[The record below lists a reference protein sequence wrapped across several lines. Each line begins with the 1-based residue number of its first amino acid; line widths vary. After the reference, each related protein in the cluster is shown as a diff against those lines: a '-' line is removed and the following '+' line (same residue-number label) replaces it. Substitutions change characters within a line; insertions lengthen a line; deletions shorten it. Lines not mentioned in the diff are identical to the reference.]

1 MTLSRLKT
9 FITSQLIIFFV
20 LFFGLHHPG
29 FSAWGGIAPEKNIS
43 LVQGKT
49 GIPEWKI
56 IWDKAR
62 KLVLDE
68 DYAGAVKAYADL
80 YGNKPNIEEA
90 NWEYCKVLLKIEDF
104 STAGKIIGGL
114 LDKNPNNSEYLL
126 AGGSVATH
134 KKNYTAAISYYGRVF
149 EKNPTGPH
157 SDTALLGLAS
167 SLRNQGKKELA
178 FALFEQFLLR
188 HPENSTIMHTLAI
201 DADELGKDNK
211 ARILYA
217 RLLENP
223 AVEDQI
229 ILEALQVFDA
239 PGYEAKRSGLWLEYL
254 NRHPDHMIFRQNLVA
269 YYMGRGEFEAALLHL
284 AYLADN
290 NENNA
295 DFLLAAGR
303 ISLHDLKRPDKALV
317 FYGRYMQNH
326 PEDLQIKQEISKIQT
341 ALALD
346 FLAIV
351 ENGGAD
357 QLWQDLNEIALNR
370 QEIFIE
376 IAELL
381 NKEGRHGESIEVLE
395 IIYDNSSREDGL
407 TLQIARQYY
416 QMNQYSRAL
425 DYLDAVALQKNK
437 TKSYY
442 LMKGDSEQ
450 HLGLEMEALASFL
463 QGLTYEPGDVRLRE
477 ASLQLAGKIGDAE
490 KMISLFRS
498 GFGGSKETVPVG
510 LLFTYMDL
518 LAYNFLF
525 AEYDTTS
532 VWARNLFADS
542 PETLSQ
548 LDIHRA
554 SSLRREG
561 KPREAEQLLRQI
573 LNKNI
578 LVEDILFQLTDNAVQ
593 DKKIEAAHDW
603 YQALAKQTSQAG
615 DHFSLNPSGCRMLL
629 LKVDIL
635 TAEGHYKKAQ
645 ALLEDYQEAL
655 ANIHISRELQP
666 FMSRMARQRCLLS
679 FYRGHSREAYQQCGE
694 LLDKGP
700 FDPELLVV
708 QEVLRRKLK
717 MNGEKNGQSRR
728 LYIDGN
734 PVLTRLLP
742 LAEKEME
749 YLDYAGAE
757 KHLAAV
763 LREYPD
769 SIVGNTVWAKLM
781 VARGKGDRAVD
792 SLSRLAQR
800 FPLEPYYYKMQIEA
814 EVRRGRYTQ
823 GLAIM
828 EKEAGGGE
836 SIEELAKKLASSGD
850 IEEKLTLARLL
861 WGNKQQEKS
870 LQIYQQ
876 LLSPPVLELLSE
888 KFRQKQIDYNY
899 LTREKT
905 FWNSIMLMLQSEPE
919 LLAELMEPP
928 FLLDNRGSETG
939 IIVAE
944 FFADYSWQKM
954 ITNEYMARKAIFE
967 GNYYYAEQ
975 SYKNLLKDDSSEG
988 MIDLATIYG
997 KIGKYR
1003 KEAQVYE
1010 ALQKSGSTSPDLQ
1023 ESIERNTLQ
1032 ISPQST
1038 FDAGYIEK
1046 NGRDGSINVART
1058 SLGTSFRFTPDLD
1071 KDIQFGYTNNSFASA
1086 EGEDQSAGSNL
1097 LYALTTYEFTKAYEL
1112 ILGVGAEKVDNDS
1125 DIIYQYEIGIK
1136 GQLDDYITGYAMFEK
1151 RPVYDTISAI
1161 EQQVTFQSLGTGLR
1175 IETPVGV
1182 SLGGDLDHRYYSDD
1196 NAENRFHGYSSY
1208 SIFGKSLQLALGYD
1222 FHYQTSDN
1230 KNSLEQAVSKNSSY
1244 DESIYWSPST
1254 FTEHRV
1260 TLHFQH
1266 DFLGYE
1272 QGSKRGMSYYAIDN
1286 GVGLEDNENIT
1297 FTTNLNIFLEM
1308 SPHFLLKGNFTFTT
1322 GDDYEEK
1329 GLSMSLNYRW

>member
-1 MTLSRLKT
+1 MTQSRLKT
-9 FITSQLIIFFV
+9 FTTSQFIIFFV
-20 LFFGLHHPG
+20 LFFGLHYPG
-29 FSAWGGIAPEKNIS
+29 FSAWAGIAPEKNIS
-43 LVQGKT
+43 LVQGEPGT
-49 GIPEWKI
+49 PEWKI

-62 KLVLDE
+62 KLVRDE
-68 DYAGAVKAYADL
+68 DFAGAVKAYADL
-80 YGNKPNIEEA
+80 YGIKPNIEEA

-114 LDKNPNNSEYLL
+114 LDRNPNNSEYLL

-134 KKNYTAAISYYGRVF
+134 KKNYTAAIRYYGRVF
-149 EKNPTGPH
+149 EKKPTGPH

-188 HPENSTIMHTLAI
+188 HPENSTIVHSLAM
-201 DADELGKDNK
+201 DADVLGKDKK
-211 ARILYA
+211 ARILYD

-223 AVEDQI
+223 AVGDQV

-239 PGYEAKRSGLWLEYL
+239 PGYEVKRSGLWLQYL
-254 NRHPDHMIFRQNLVA
+254 NRHPDHMMFRQNLVT
-269 YYMGRGEFEAALLHL
+269 YYMGRGEFESALLHL

-295 DFLLAAGR
+295 DFLLAAAR
-303 ISLHDLKRPDKALV
+303 VSQYDLKRPDKALG

-326 PEDLQIKQEISKIQT
+326 PDDLPIKEEISKIQT

-370 QEIFIE
+370 QEIFLE

-395 IIYDNSSREDGL
+395 IIYANSSREDSL

-416 QMNQYSRAL
+416 QLDQYSRAL
-425 DYLDAVALQKNK
+425 DYFDAVALETNK

-450 HLGLEMEALASFL
+450 HLGLEMKALASFD
-463 QGLTYEPGDVRLRE
+463 QGLTHDPDDVRLRE
-477 ASLQLAGKIGDAE
+477 ASLLLAGKIGDAE
-490 KMISLFRS
+490 KMIALFRS
-498 GFGGSKETVPVG
+498 GFVGSKDTVPIG

-525 AEYDTTS
+525 EEYEKTS
-532 VWARNLFADS
+532 VWARNIFADL
-542 PETLSQ
+542 PEALTQ
-548 LDIHRA
+548 LDMHRA
-554 SSLRREG
+554 SSLRKEG
-561 KPREAEQLLRQI
+561 KPREAEQLLRQM
-573 LNKNI
+573 LNNNI
-578 LVEDILFQLTDNAVQ
+578 LVDNVLFQLTENAVQ
-593 DKKIEAAHDW
+593 DKKIEAAHAW
-603 YQALAKQTSQAG
+603 YQALAKETSQVD
-615 DHFSLNPSGCRMLL
+615 DHFSLNPLGCRMLL

-635 TAEGHYKKAQ
+635 TTEGHYKKAQ

-655 ANIHISRELQP
+655 ASVHISRELRP
-666 FMSRMARQRCLLS
+666 FMVRMTRQRCLLS

-694 LLDKGP
+694 LLDKGS

-708 QEVLRRKLK
+708 QEVLRQKLK
-717 MNGEKNGQSRR
+717 MNGEKHGQSRM

-734 PVLTRLLP
+734 PVLTRLLA

-757 KHLAAV
+757 KHLATV
-763 LREYPD
+763 LSKYPD

-792 SLSRLAQR
+792 SLSRLFRR
-800 FPLEPYYYKMQIEA
+800 FPEESYYYKIQIEA
-814 EVRRGRYTQ
+814 EVRRGKFTQ

-828 EKEAGGGE
+828 EKEDGGGE
-836 SIEELAKKLASSGD
+836 SIEELAQKLASSD
-850 IEEKLTLARLL
+850 DTEERLTLARLL
-861 WGNKQQEKS
+861 WGAKQQEKS

-876 LLSPPVLELLSE
+876 LLAPPVLELLSE
-888 KFRQKQIDYNY
+888 KFRQKQIDYSY

-928 FLLDNRGSETG
+928 FLLDNRGTETG

-1032 ISPQST
+1032 ISPQSS

-1058 SLGTSFRFTPDLD
+1058 SLGTSFRLTPDLD
-1071 KDIQFGYTNNSFASA
+1071 KDIRFGYTNNRFAA
-1086 EGEDQSAGSNL
+1086 VEGDDQSAGSNL

-1112 ILGVGAEKVDNDS
+1112 VLGVGAEKVDNDS
-1125 DIIYQYEIGIK
+1125 DIIYQYEIEIK
-1136 GQLDDYITGYAMFEK
+1136 GQLDDYITGYALFEK
-1151 RPVYDTISAI
+1151 RPVYDTIRAI
-1161 EQQVTFQSLGTGLR
+1161 EQQVTFQSLATGLR
-1175 IETPVGV
+1175 IETPVGL
-1182 SLGGDLDHRYYSDD
+1182 SFGGDLDHRYYSDD

-1222 FHYQTSDN
+1222 FHYQTSDD

-1244 DESIYWSPST
+1244 DESLYWSPST
-1254 FTEHRV
+1254 YTEHRI

-1272 QGSKRGMSYYAIDN
+1272 QGSKKSMSYYAIDN

-1308 SPHFLLKGNFTFTT
+1308 SPHFLLKGNFTLTT

-1329 GLSMSLNYRW
+1329 GLSVSLNYRW